1 MNFSGHTSAC
11 AALVLQLLTKAPCN
25 DPSFIPSLALG
36 ERTDL
41 SSLKQFTTQHQGQEH
56 DFHSLSKQSGQG
68 QGNIV
73 QMKQA
78 RGSTG
83 W

>member
-1 MNFSGHTSAC
+1 MNFSGHTSAR
-11 AALVLQLLTKAPCN
+11 AALALQLLTKAPCN
-25 DPSFIPSLALG
+25 DPSFTLALG
-36 ERTDL
+36 DRTDM
-41 SSLKQFTTQHQGQEH
+41 SSLQQFTAQQQGQEH